1 MTTVAFFDCF
11 SGIAGDMVLGA
22 MVDAGVPI
30 EAIAAPLE
38 KLPIGSFELEPVRVE
53 RHGIAATAIRVRA
66 EDGGV
71 ARTYTSIRAMLEG
84 APLPSRAQELA
95 LRIFQRLAEAEAT
108 VHGKDVAHVRFHE
121 VGAVDTIVDIVG
133 AALGLDHLG
142 VERVHASAVA
152 TGMGMMRTE
161 HGMYPIPGPAVVELL
176 KDVPIYSRGIPNELV
191 TPTGAAILA
200 TVARSFGDIPPI
212 RIAKIGYGAGTREL
226 DIPNVLRLLV
236 GEAVTDE
243 SVFGPVPAVVL
254 EANIDDMNPELYEYV
269 IERLFAA
276 GAQDAWV
283 TPITMK
289 RGRPAVTLH
298 VLCGPG
304 DEIACRDVIFTE
316 TTTLGMRR
324 NPVEK
329 WTLPREIVP
338 VELDGGTVRVKI
350 ARSAGGTVTGI
361 APEYA
366 DCADLARATGRPLK
380 QIFSEAH
387 TAAERALSDQSDGR
401 S

>member
-22 MVDAGVPI
+22 MVDAGVPL

-38 KLPIGSFELEPVRVE
+38 KLPIEPFELEPVRVE
-53 RHGIAATAIRVRA
+53 RLGIVATAVRVRA
-66 EDGGV
+66 HDSGI
-71 ARTYTSIRAMLEG
+71 ARTYAAIRGMLVD
-84 APLPSRAQELA
+84 APLPARAKELA

-121 VGAVDTIVDIVG
+121 LGAVDTIIDIVG
-133 AALGLDHLG
+133 AALGLEHLG

-161 HGMYPIPGPAVVELL
+161 HGVYPIPGPAVVELL

-200 TVARSFGDIPPI
+200 ATAQSFGDIPPM
-212 RIAKIGYGAGTREL
+212 RVHTVGYGAGTREL
-226 DIPNVLRLLV
+226 DIPNVLRLLI
-236 GEAVTDE
+236 GEAATDE
-243 SVFGPVPAVVL
+243 ALFGPVPAVVL

-269 IERLFAA
+269 LERLFDA

-289 RGRPAVTLH
+289 RGRPAATLH

-304 DEIACRDVIFTE
+304 DEVACRDVIFAE

-324 NPVEK
+324 LPVEK
-329 WTLPREIVP
+329 WTLPREIIT
-338 VELDGGTVRVKI
+338 VELDGGSVRVKV
-350 ARSAGGTVTGI
+350 ARSTGGTVTGM

-366 DCADLARATGRPLK
+366 DCAALARETGRPLK
-380 QIFSEAH
+380 QIFTEAS
-387 TAAERALSDQSDGR
+387 AVARDQLQERGR
-401 S
+401 

>member
-1 MTTVAFFDCF
+1 VTTVAFFDCF
-11 SGIAGDMVLGA
+11 SGIAGDMVLGSL
-22 MVDAGVPI
+22 VDAGVPL

-38 KLPIGSFELEPVRVE
+38 KLPIDPFELEPVRVE
-53 RHGIAATAIRVRA
+53 RLGIVATAVRVRA
-66 EDGGV
+66 EESGI
-71 ARTYTSIRAMLEG
+71 ARTYTSIRAMLED
-84 APLPSRAQELA
+84 APLPGRAKEQA

-121 VGAVDTIVDIVG
+121 LGAVDTIVDIVG
-133 AALGLDHLG
+133 AALGLEHLG

-161 HGMYPIPGPAVVELL
+161 HGVYPIPGPAVVELL

-200 TVARSFGDIPPI
+200 ATAQSFGDIPPM
-212 RIAKIGYGAGTREL
+212 RVHTVGYGAGTREL

-236 GEAVTDE
+236 GEAAVDE
-243 SVFGPVPAVVL
+243 SLFGPVPAVVL

-269 IERLFAA
+269 LERLFSA

-289 RGRPAVTLH
+289 RGRPAATLH

-304 DEIACRDVIFTE
+304 DEIACRDVIFAE

-329 WTLPREIVP
+329 WTLPREIIT
-338 VELDGGTVRVKI
+338 VELDGGTVRVKV
-350 ARSAGGTVTGI
+350 ARSAGRTITGI

-366 DCADLARATGRPLK
+366 DCAGLARQTGRPLK
-380 QIFSEAH
+380 QIFTEAH
-387 TAAERALSDQSDGR
+387 AAAQRALER
-401 S
+401 